1 MVNVALSLTLSAG
14 MSPTPTSTFC
24 GLHRPSH
31 SHSNAHKD
39 VAQQDTSDA
48 NSTTSSKYRKQL
60 VANARPLLL
69 RSRDTAN
76 TTRSLPNLSS
86 RSKSSLQDKD
96 KDKDKFGS
104 SSDDSHSSIPVPP
117 GRNLRL
123 KKSQPPGSSSPNFSL
138 PLNNNNNP
146 KRPSADFQ
154 WAREDQLS
162 VILEYLD
169 ETTRSGSTPSSEN
182 ADPLIHSN
190 PATPLALSQ
199 PPQTKTPPLAIPE
212 TIRENLSPTPTSSPR
227 TPKFN
232 KIGVRERAS
241 NSKIPSYSYSRT
253 PSTPSTLNTA
263 FTNSSTPSRPS
274 NLIRRSEQRNL
285 EEKFRE
291 IREGLRDKDRVDPV
305 DFSSSALGIRMASS
319 IGSERGTPE
328 TAPRPIAHPPKD
340 LESIARIDSS
350 LIFEHFTT
358 SDAWVLGSALRERLL
373 PHPTPVVI
381 SISLSNANQVLF
393 HCCTHSGTMPDND
406 SWVSRKRKTVLRWGV
421 STWYMWCKFEGD
433 EGAFARKYGLG
444 NEAGDYAIHGGGVPI
459 RVTGVEGVV
468 ACVVVSGLK
477 QWEDHGVIVEVIRD
491 LYY

>member
-1 MVNVALSLTLSAG
+1 MVNVALSPTLSTG
-14 MSPTPTSTFC
+14 MSPSSSTSNFC
-24 GLHRPSH
+24 GLHRPSISQ
-31 SHSNAHKD
+31 SHSKSHD
-39 VAQQDTSDA
+39 PTSDA
-48 NSTTSSKYRKQL
+48 NSTTSSKFRKQL

-69 RSRDTAN
+69 RRRDTTN
-76 TTRSLPNLSS
+76 TSHSIPSINTKSKLSTS
-86 RSKSSLQDKD
+86 TLHENHSNNYHPTSSSSSLTSQ
-96 KDKDKFGS
+96 
-104 SSDDSHSSIPVPP
+104 IPPS
-117 GRNLRL
+117 RNLKL
-123 KKSQPPGSSSPNFSL
+123 KKSQPPYTNSPNFSL
-138 PLNNNNNP
+138 PLNNSNNP
-146 KRPSADFQ
+146 KRGSTEFQ

-169 ETTRSGSTPSSEN
+169 ETRSSISSHTTNPET
-182 ADPLIHSN
+182 ADPTSV
-190 PATPLALSQ
+190 P
-199 PPQTKTPPLAIPE
+199 KTPPLAIPE
-212 TIRENLSPTPTSSPR
+212 TIREILSPTPTSTSSPR
-227 TPKFN
+227 TPRFD

-241 NSKIPSYSYSRT
+241 NSKLPSYSYSRNT
-253 PSTPSTLNTA
+253 GTADNSGISTTTSTPSN
-263 FTNSSTPSRPS
+263 PP
-274 NLIRRSEQRNL
+274 NLIRSSEQTTLDLEDQSRDIRKNL
-285 EEKFRE
+285 APQEH
-291 IREGLRDKDRVDPV
+291 IDYT
-305 DFSSSALGIRMASS
+305 SSALGIRMASS
-319 IGSERGTPE
+319 GGSERGTPE
-328 TAPRPIAHPPKD
+328 VIPRPIAHPPKD

-381 SISLSNANQVLF
+381 SISLSNANQILF

-433 EGAFARKYGLG
+433 EEAFARKYGLG
-444 NEAGDYAIHGGGVPI
+444 NESGDYAIHGGGVPI

>member
-1 MVNVALSLTLSAG
+1 MVNIVLSPTLSTG
-14 MSPTPTSTFC
+14 MSPSSATSNFC
-24 GLHRPSH
+24 GLPRPSISH
-31 SHSNAHKD
+31 SHSKSHEPI
-39 VAQQDTSDA
+39 SDA
-48 NSTTSSKYRKQL
+48 SSTTSSKFRKQL

-69 RSRDTAN
+69 RRRDSTN
-76 TTRSLPNLSS
+76 TTHSIPSLNNKSKLSTS
-86 RSKSSLQDKD
+86 TSTSTSYENHT
-96 KDKDKFGS
+96 S
-104 SSDDSHSSIPVPP
+104 SSTSPIPPS
-117 GRNLRL
+117 RNLKL
-123 KKSQPPGSSSPNFSL
+123 KKSQPPYTNSPNFSL
-138 PLNNNNNP
+138 PLNNSNNP
-146 KRPSADFQ
+146 KRKSTEFQ

-169 ETTRSGSTPSSEN
+169 ETRSISSHTTN
-182 ADPLIHSN
+182 PDPADPTSV
-190 PATPLALSQ
+190 P
-199 PPQTKTPPLAIPE
+199 KTPPLAIPE
-212 TIRENLSPTPTSSPR
+212 TIKEILSPTSTSTSSPR
-227 TPKFN
+227 TPRFD

-241 NSKIPSYSYSRT
+241 NSKLPSYSSYSRNT
-253 PSTPSTLNTA
+253 ESVENTGNNTGISTTTST
-263 FTNSSTPSRPS
+263 STSAPAKPP
-274 NLIRRSEQRNL
+274 NLVRSEQPTLDL
-285 EEKFRE
+285 EENS
-291 IREGLRDKDRVDPV
+291 RDIKENLAPQEQIDYT
-305 DFSSSALGIRMASS
+305 SSALGIRMASS
-319 IGSERGTPE
+319 VGSERGTPE
-328 TAPRPIAHPPKD
+328 VIPRPIAHPPKD

-381 SISLSNANQVLF
+381 SISLSNANQILF

-444 NEAGDYAIHGGGVPI
+444 NESGDYAIHGGGVPI

>member
-1 MVNVALSLTLSAG
+1 
-14 MSPTPTSTFC
+14 MSPSHSPYQLECLLQPTSTFC

-31 SHSNAHKD
+31 SHSNLKKD
-39 VAQQDTSDA
+39 AAQQDTSDA
-48 NSTTSSKYRKQL
+48 LSTTSSKFRKQL

-69 RSRDTAN
+69 RRRDTSD
-76 TTRSLPNLSS
+76 TTRSLSNLSS
-86 RSKSSLQDKD
+86 KSKSSLQDKD
-96 KDKDKFGS
+96 KLGNR
-104 SSDDSHSSIPVPP
+104 DDSHPSISVPP

-123 KKSQPPGSSSPNFSL
+123 KKSQPPGSTSPNFSL
-138 PLNNNNNP
+138 PLNNNNP
-146 KRPSADFQ
+146 SRPSADFQ

-162 VILEYLD
+162 VILEYLE
-169 ETTRSGSTPSSEN
+169 ETTRSGSTPNSETT
-182 ADPLIHSN
+182 DPLNHSN
-190 PATPLALSQ
+190 NSNSATPLALPQ
-199 PPQTKTPPLAIPE
+199 PPPPLAIPE
-212 TIRENLSPTPTSSPR
+212 TIRENLSPTPSSSPR

-241 NSKIPSYSYSRT
+241 NSKIPSYSLSRT
-253 PSTPSTLNTA
+253 PSTPSNLNTA
-263 FTNSSTPSRPS
+263 FTNSSTPSRPQ

-285 EEKFRE
+285 EDKFRE
-291 IREGLRDKDRVDPV
+291 IREGLRDKDRADPI

-328 TAPRPIAHPPKD
+328 MVPRPIAHPPKD

-433 EGAFARKYGLG
+433 ESAFARKYGLG

>member
-31 SHSNAHKD
+31 SHSNLKKD
-39 VAQQDTSDA
+39 AAQQDTSDA
-48 NSTTSSKYRKQL
+48 VSTTSSKHRKQL

-69 RSRDTAN
+69 RRRDNSN

-86 RSKSSLQDKD
+86 KSKSSLQDKD
-96 KDKDKFGS
+96 KS
-104 SSDDSHSSIPVPP
+104 SSDDKSHSSSSVPT
-117 GRNLRL
+117 GRNLKL
-123 KKSQPPGSSSPNFSL
+123 KKSQPPGSTSPNFSF

-162 VILEYLD
+162 VILEYLE
-169 ETTRSGSTPSSEN
+169 ETTRSGSTPNSET
-182 ADPLIHSN
+182 ADPLNQSN
-190 PATPLALSQ
+190 PATPLTLPQ
-199 PPQTKTPPLAIPE
+199 QLPQTKPPPLAIPE

-227 TPKFN
+227 TSKFN

-241 NSKIPSYSYSRT
+241 NSKLPSYSFSRT

-263 FTNSSTPSRPS
+263 FTSPSSPSRPP

-285 EEKFRE
+285 EDKLRD
-291 IREGLRDKDRVDPV
+291 IREGLRDQDRADPV

-328 TAPRPIAHPPKD
+328 VIPRPIAHPPKD

-433 EGAFARKYGLG
+433 ESAFARKYGLG

>member
-1 MVNVALSLTLSAG
+1 MVNIILSPTLSTG
-14 MSPTPTSTFC
+14 MSPSSSTSNFC
-24 GLHRPSH
+24 GLPRPSISH
-31 SHSNAHKD
+31 SHSKSHD
-39 VAQQDTSDA
+39 PISDA
-48 NSTTSSKYRKQL
+48 SSTTSSKFRKQL

-69 RSRDTAN
+69 RRRDTTN
-76 TTRSLPNLSS
+76 TTHSIPSINTKSKLSTS
-86 RSKSSLQDKD
+86 T
-96 KDKDKFGS
+96 S
-104 SSDDSHSSIPVPP
+104 SSTSYEDHANNYHHTSSSSSSTSHIPPS
-117 GRNLRL
+117 RNLKL
-123 KKSQPPGSSSPNFSL
+123 KKSQPPYTNSPSFSL
-138 PLNNNNNP
+138 RLNNSNNP
-146 KRPSADFQ
+146 KRESTEFQ

-169 ETTRSGSTPSSEN
+169 ETRSISSHTTN
-182 ADPLIHSN
+182 PDTADPTSI
-190 PATPLALSQ
+190 P
-199 PPQTKTPPLAIPE
+199 KTPPLAIPE
-212 TIRENLSPTPTSSPR
+212 TIREILSPTPTSTSSPR
-227 TPKFN
+227 TPRFD

-241 NSKIPSYSYSRT
+241 NSKLPSYSSYSRNTGTAET
-253 PSTPSTLNTA
+253 PGNNTGISTTTSTSTPEPTK
-263 FTNSSTPSRPS
+263 PP
-274 NLIRRSEQRNL
+274 NLIRRSEQTTSDL
-285 EEKFRE
+285 EENSRD
-291 IREGLRDKDRVDPV
+291 IRGNLAPQEQIDYTT
-305 DFSSSALGIRMASS
+305 SALGIRMASS
-319 IGSERGTPE
+319 GGSERGTSE
-328 TAPRPIAHPPKD
+328 

-381 SISLSNANQVLF
+381 SISLSNANQILF

-444 NEAGDYAIHGGGVPI
+444 NESGEYAIHGGGVPI

>member
-14 MSPTPTSTFC
+14 MSPTPSSTFC

-31 SHSNAHKD
+31 SHSNLKKD
-39 VAQQDTSDA
+39 AAQQDTSDA
-48 NSTTSSKYRKQL
+48 VSTTSSKFRKQL

-69 RSRDTAN
+69 RRRDTSG
-76 TTRSLPNLSS
+76 TTQSLPNLSS
-86 RSKSSLQDKD
+86 KSKSKSSLRDQDKLD
-96 KDKDKFGS
+96 
-104 SSDDSHSSIPVPP
+104 SDDNSHSSIPVPP
-117 GRNLRL
+117 GRNLKL
-123 KKSQPPGSSSPNFSL
+123 KKSQPPGSTSPNFSL
-138 PLNNNNNP
+138 PLNNNNP

-162 VILEYLD
+162 VILEYLE
-169 ETTRSGSTPSSEN
+169 ETTRSGSTPNSET
-182 ADPLIHSN
+182 ADPLSHSNSN
-190 PATPLALSQ
+190 PATPLALPQ

-263 FTNSSTPSRPS
+263 FTNSSTPSRPQ

-285 EEKFRE
+285 EDKFRE
-291 IREGLRDKDRVDPV
+291 IREGLRDKDRADPI
-305 DFSSSALGIRMASS
+305 DFSSSALGIKMASS

-328 TAPRPIAHPPKD
+328 MVPRPIAHPPKD

-433 EGAFARKYGLG
+433 ESAFARKYGLG
-444 NEAGDYAIHGGGVPI
+444 NEAGEYAIHGGGVPI

>member
-69 RSRDTAN
+69 RRRDTAN

-162 VILEYLD
+162 FREC
-169 ETTRSGSTPSSEN
+169 RSINSFQSSN
-182 ADPLIHSN
+182 SARIT
-190 PATPLALSQ
+190 AT
-199 PPQTKTPPLAIPE
+199 PQTKTPPLAIPE

-241 NSKIPSYSYSRT
+241 NSKIPSYSFSRT

-444 NEAGDYAIHGGGVPI
+444 NGAGDYAIHGGGVPI

>member
-24 GLHRPSH
+24 GLHRPSY
-31 SHSNAHKD
+31 SHSNSNKDAAH
-39 VAQQDTSDA
+39 QDTSDA
-48 NSTTSSKYRKQL
+48 VSTTSSKFRKQL

-69 RSRDTAN
+69 RSRDTSN

-86 RSKSSLQDKD
+86 KSKSSLQDKD
-96 KDKDKFGS
+96 QSGS
-104 SSDDSHSSIPVPP
+104 NDDPHPSIAVPA
-117 GRNLRL
+117 GRKLKL
-123 KKSQPPGSSSPNFSL
+123 KKSQPPGSTSPNFSL
-138 PLNNNNNP
+138 PLNNNNP

-162 VILEYLD
+162 VILEYLE
-169 ETTRSGSTPSSEN
+169 ETTRSGSTPNSET
-182 ADPLIHSN
+182 ADPLNHSD

-199 PPQTKTPPLAIPE
+199 PPQAKPPPLAIPE

-241 NSKIPSYSYSRT
+241 NSKLPSYSFSRT
-253 PSTPSTLNTA
+253 PSTPSNLNTA
-263 FTNSSTPSRPS
+263 FTIPSTPSRPQ
-274 NLIRRSEQRNL
+274 NLTRRSEQRNL
-285 EEKFRE
+285 EDKFRE
-291 IREGLRDKDRVDPV
+291 IREGLRDKDRADPI

-328 TAPRPIAHPPKD
+328 TIPRPIAHPPKD

-358 SDAWVLGSALRERLL
+358 NDAWVLGSALRERLL

-433 EGAFARKYGLG
+433 ESAFARKYGLG
-444 NEAGDYAIHGGGVPI
+444 NEAGEYAIHGGGVPI

>member
-14 MSPTPTSTFC
+14 MSPTPSSTFC

-31 SHSNAHKD
+31 SHSNLKKD
-39 VAQQDTSDA
+39 AAQQDTSDA
-48 NSTTSSKYRKQL
+48 VSTTSSKFRKQL

-69 RSRDTAN
+69 RRRDTYTSG
-76 TTRSLPNLSS
+76 TTQSLPNLTSKS
-86 RSKSSLQDKD
+86 KSKSSLRDQDKD
-96 KDKDKFGS
+96 KFD
-104 SSDDSHSSIPVPP
+104 SDDNTLFSIPVPP
-117 GRNLRL
+117 GRNLKL
-123 KKSQPPGSSSPNFSL
+123 KKSQSQSQPQPQPPASTSTSPNFSL
-138 PLNNNNNP
+138 PLNNNNHP

-162 VILEYLD
+162 VILEYLE
-169 ETTRSGSTPSSEN
+169 ETTRSGSTPNSET
-182 ADPLIHSN
+182 ADPL
-190 PATPLALSQ
+190 
-199 PPQTKTPPLAIPE
+199 TKTPPLAIPE
-212 TIRENLSPTPTSSPR
+212 TIRENLSPTPTSPR

-263 FTNSSTPSRPS
+263 LTNSSTPSRPQ
-274 NLIRRSEQRNL
+274 NLIRRSEQQNL
-285 EEKFRE
+285 EHKFRE
-291 IREGLRDKDRVDPV
+291 IREGLRDKDRADPI

-328 TAPRPIAHPPKD
+328 MVPRPIAHPPKD

-433 EGAFARKYGLG
+433 ESAFARKYGLG